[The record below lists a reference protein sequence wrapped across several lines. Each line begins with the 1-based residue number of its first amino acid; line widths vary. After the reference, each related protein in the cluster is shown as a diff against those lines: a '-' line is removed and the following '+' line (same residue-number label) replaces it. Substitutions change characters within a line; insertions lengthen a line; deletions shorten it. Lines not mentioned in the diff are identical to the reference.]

1 MAHGGEGTPVK
12 KLLILLPH
20 KSSQTS
26 TSMQTEPMKATPTLK
41 ETYLHSFQNWLSAM
55 NYVASSQY
63 YDPRRLGDF
72 LDWLEARGIKELAN
86 VTAKDIQHFFQD
98 LSKRTSKK
106 KGAVLSPSTLRNYLT
121 SLRRF
126 HRYLLQHT
134 GEGLEINVQLGSV
147 ARKPPVLLSNE
158 EIAALY
164 EATAL
169 DLLGMRDRA
178 MLAVCYGCGLR
189 RQEAASLEVKDI
201 QTERQYVHVRRA
213 KGHKERYVPMVG
225 MVTEDLSSYLQEARP
240 MLIKRTNTS
249 HAEPSALFLS
259 IQGKPLSGSML
270 YERLRKLSQKAGI
283 QKAVGLHSLRHSM
296 ATHLLARGMSL
307 TQIAHFLGHQSLE
320 STQIYTHVT
329 HTHVS

>member
-1 MAHGGEGTPVK
+1 
-12 KLLILLPH
+12 
-20 KSSQTS
+20 
-26 TSMQTEPMKATPTLK
+26 MQTEPVKATPTTTLRDI
-41 ETYLHSFQNWLSAM
+41 YLSSFQDWLSAM

-72 LDWLEARGIKELAN
+72 LDWLAEKNIPSLSE
-86 VTAKDIQHFFQD
+86 VTATDIQHFFQE
-98 LSKRTSKK
+98 LSKRTSKHS
-106 KGAVLSPSTLRNYLT
+106 GTVLSQSTLRNYLT

-126 HRYLLQHT
+126 NRYLLQHT

-164 EATAL
+164 EATGL

-189 RQEAASLEVKDI
+189 RQEAASLEVRDI
-201 QTERQYVHVRRA
+201 QTDRQYVHVRRA

-225 MVTEDLSSYLQEARP
+225 MVAEDLSSYLQEARP
-240 MLIKRTNTS
+240 MLIKSNQQ
-249 HAEPSALFLS
+249 PSTLFLS
-259 IQGKPLSGSML
+259 IQGKALSGSML
-270 YERLRKLSQKAGI
+270 YERLRKLTRKAGI

-307 TQIAHFLGHQSLE
+307 SQIAHFLGHQSLE

-329 HTHVS
+329 HTHVHQPI